1 MIIDQ
6 FNADSKKDKKR
17 EFTYSVLP
25 GKDRHL
31 KFEKKS
37 VQVCIYLLMI
47 IIKIIHIQE

>member
-1 MIIDQ
+1 MYFVLSMIIDQ

-31 KFEKKS
+31 KFEKEKCPS
-37 VQVCIYLLMI
+37 
-47 IIKIIHIQE
+47 IHIFTDDHY